1 MVKDERGFTLIEALI
16 SLIIV
21 TIFTLVSY
29 PFVISLYDYFQLN
42 QVLTTLQADLH
53 RVRDFNMM
61 PLQEEEQMTL
71 RIYHQENRYVI
82 LVGNQVQEL
91 RHFPGNVTMP
101 HQNAISNITF
111 NSQGN
116 LGMGRT
122 MIVRS
127 REHERRVVF
136 SVGMGG
142 FDVRE

>member
-1 MVKDERGFTLIEALI
+1 MNRDERGFTLVEALI
-16 SLIIV
+16 SLVIV
-21 TIFTLVSY
+21 ATFTLISS
-29 PFVISLYDYFQLN
+29 PFVISLYDYFQMN
-42 QVLTTLQADLH
+42 RVLTTFQADLH

-61 PLQEEEQMTL
+61 PLQGEERLIL

-82 LVGNQVQEL
+82 LAGNQVEES
-91 RHFPGNVTMP
+91 RDFPGHVTMP
-101 HQNAISNITF
+101 HQNRVSNISF
-111 NSQGN
+111 NEQGN

-122 MIVRS
+122 IVVQS